1 MVETIKQGEFIEI
14 KFTGFVDGKPFD
26 SNIIEDLKNINSK
39 AEPEKTIV
47 IVGKE
52 MVVKGLDSKFAGKEF
67 NKEYRVSFS
76 HKEGFGPRYK
86 ELIRTIPLKVFT
98 GQRVNPRPGATFVLD
113 NQLAKVIAV
122 SGARVITDFNNP
134 LAGKDLEYKFT
145 AVRLVEDLKEK
156 AETVCKLIFRFIPK
170 IEITNNVVT
179 IYGPKVLETLLKHSE
194 PEFKSLLNVQI
205 AFKESSPE
213 KPIEKENTE

>member
-1 MVETIKQGEFIEI
+1 MAETIKQGEFIEI
-14 KFTGFVDGKPFD
+14 KFTGFADGKPFD
-26 SNIIEDLKNINSK
+26 SNIPEDLKNLNPK

-52 MVVKGLDSKFAGKEF
+52 MVVRGLDKEFVGKEF

-86 ELIRTIPLKVFT
+86 ELIRTIPLKIFI
-98 GQRVNPRPGATFVLD
+98 GQRINPRPGASFVLD

-134 LAGKDLEYKFT
+134 LAGKSLDYKFT

-156 AETVCKLIFRFIPK
+156 AETVCKLVFRFIPK
-170 IEITNNVVT
+170 IEIENNIVT
-179 IYGPKVLETLLKHSE
+179 IHGPKVLEALIKHSE
-194 PEFKSLLNVQI
+194 PEFKSLLNAQI

-213 KPIEKENTE
+213 KPREKENAE